1 MTQSLQNVTV
11 LGSGVLGGQIAWH
24 SAFKGKNV
32 IVCDIS
38 EQALESCRNAH
49 ETYAQIYLAE
59 VEGAT
64 EANLA
69 QTRERILFTTDVKVA
84 YQNCDLVVEAVPE
97 IPDIKHA
104 AYQAMADNLPEHAII
119 TTNSSTF
126 LPRDFA
132 RETGRPD
139 RFCALH
145 FANLVWKLNLT
156 EIMAHV
162 GTSDE
167 TLRAV
172 TTFAIEIGMVPVP
185 VQEEQNGY
193 ILNTWLVNL
202 VNSAQTLITRGV
214 STPEDID
221 RTYII
226 ANEGSKV
233 GPCGLM
239 DIVGMKT
246 YYHILSYWANENN
259 DLTMYRNAQYLKENF
274 IDKGILG
281 LQTNQGYYS
290 YPNPAY
296 LEKGFTDIPSLD
308 QVEDIVRRA
317 KLTPKDEI

>member
-1 MTQSLQNVTV
+1 MTQINNLTV
-11 LGSGVLGGQIAWH
+11 LGSGVLGGQIAFH

-38 EQALESCRNAH
+38 YEALKRCQAAH
-49 ETYAQIYLAE
+49 EHYAKLYPEEA
-59 VEGAT
+59 GAT
-64 EANLA
+64 AEQLEAAKARL
-69 QTRERILFTTDVKVA
+69 TYTTDVALA
-84 YQNCDLVVEAVPE
+84 YQNCDLVIEAVPE
-97 IPDIKHA
+97 IPEIKHT
-104 AYQAMADNLPEHAII
+104 AYQAMADNLPDHAII
-119 TTNSSTF
+119 ATNSSTF
-126 LPRDFA
+126 LPKDFA
-132 RETGRPD
+132 KETGRPD

-156 EIMAHV
+156 EIMAHK
-162 GTSDE
+162 GTSE
-167 TLRAV
+167 KTLEAV

-185 VQEEQNGY
+185 VQKEQNGY

-226 ANEGSKV
+226 ANEGAKV

-246 YYHILSYWANENN
+246 YYDILSYWANENN

-274 IDKGILG
+274 IDKNILG

-290 YPNPAY
+290 YPNPKY
-296 LEKGFTDIPSLD
+296 LEDDFIRVPDLSEVKH
-308 QVEDIVRRA
+308 IVARA
-317 KLTPKDEI
+317 MLPQDDDE